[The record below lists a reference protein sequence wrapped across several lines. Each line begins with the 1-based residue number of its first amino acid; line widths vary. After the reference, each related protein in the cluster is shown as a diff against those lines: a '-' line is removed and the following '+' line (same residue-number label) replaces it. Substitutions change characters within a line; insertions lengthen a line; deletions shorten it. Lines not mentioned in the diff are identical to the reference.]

1 MFQMAMNKHICI
13 SDIETGEISLINSNN
28 FIFFFSNFSTER
40 PKQKSNVP

>member
-13 SDIETGEISLINSNN
+13 SDIETGEISLINSNT
-28 FIFFFSNFSTER
+28 FFFFSNVSTER